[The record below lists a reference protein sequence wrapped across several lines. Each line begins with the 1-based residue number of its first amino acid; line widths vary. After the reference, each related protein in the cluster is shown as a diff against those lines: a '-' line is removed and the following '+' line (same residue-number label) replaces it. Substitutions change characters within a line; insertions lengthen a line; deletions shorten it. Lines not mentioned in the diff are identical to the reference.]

1 MQRFACSFLIIAAA
15 CGGDSDANVAGD
27 FTIALTNRDNGCEL
41 ENWVVGNQAT
51 NIPVVITQSGA
62 DVTATVNGA
71 AGVVLDLALGARVYT
86 GTVDGND
93 LLLELFGT
101 RGQQRGNCSFTF
113 NSNIDASISGDTL
126 TGRIDYRAATNA
138 NPDCAPLEGC
148 VSFQEFNGTRP
159 PQ

>member
-1 MQRFACSFLIIAAA
+1 MQRFACSILVVAAA
-15 CGGDSDANVAGD
+15 CGGDSDTNVEGEY
-27 FTIALTNRDNGCEL
+27 TIALTNRDNGCEL
-41 ENWVVGNQAT
+41 MNWVVGNQAT
-51 NIPVVITQSGA
+51 NIPVVVVQAESE
-62 DVTATVNGA
+62 VTATVNGV
-71 AGVVLDLALGARVYT
+71 AGGVLDLALGSRVYT
-86 GTVDGND
+86 GAVDGND

-126 TGRIDYRAATNA
+126 TGRIEYRAATNA
-138 NPDCAPLEGC
+138 NPDCAALEGC